1 MRLLAV
7 FMGELCRLILLLLFL
22 RRLTILL
29 LASVRPRIVSFT
41 VLLDVVELPL
51 VELVPDWIVRLYCL

>member
-22 RRLTILL
+22 PRLTILL

>member
-29 LASVRPRIVSFT
+29 LASVRPRIVSLT

>member
-1 MRLLAV
+1 VRLLAV
-7 FMGELCRLILLLLFL
+7 FVGELCRLILLLLFL

>member
-1 MRLLAV
+1 
-7 FMGELCRLILLLLFL
+7 MGELCRLILLLLFL
-22 RRLTILL
+22 PRLTILL

>member
-7 FMGELCRLILLLLFL
+7 FVGELCRLILLLLFL

-41 VLLDVVELPL
+41 VLLDEVELPL

>member
-7 FMGELCRLILLLLFL
+7 FVGELCRLILLLLFL

-29 LASVRPRIVSFT
+29 LASVRPGIVSFT

>member
-7 FMGELCRLILLLLFL
+7 FVGELCRLILLLLFL

-29 LASVRPRIVSFT
+29 LASVRPRIVPFT

>member
-7 FMGELCRLILLLLFL
+7 FMGDLCRLILLLLFL
-22 RRLTILL
+22 PRLTILL